1 VDGMA
6 LDVRDAVVR
15 VLFIP
20 ATVEVFSDQAEL
32 NDQDAR
38 QVQSRRLA
46 PFFAPQAMKR
56 LFVLAH
62 DGAGIRAADEVTSV
76 ASYCG
81 GAVKAAHS
89 SAFTELVWFVIVA
102 PEYA

>member
-1 VDGMA
+1 MA

-46 PFFAPQAMKR
+46 PKR

-89 SAFTELVWFVIVA
+89 SAFTELVWFIIVA